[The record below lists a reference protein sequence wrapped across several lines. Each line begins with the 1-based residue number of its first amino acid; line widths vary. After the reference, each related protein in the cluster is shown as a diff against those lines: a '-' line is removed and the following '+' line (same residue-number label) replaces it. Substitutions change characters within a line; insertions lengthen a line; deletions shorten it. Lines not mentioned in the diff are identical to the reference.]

1 MAKENSRVR
10 SDTDQWGEYVEENTG
25 RGWRMLRRKING
37 IEFNIYKP
45 QTLDYIYAMEASEVR
60 LRLNVMSDRMEL
72 PTGPITDFQE
82 SVILNQLQDYGMT
95 NVGRMR
101 TAMHDMAVHNK
112 YHPVREY
119 LDALPEWD
127 GREHFATLMEKLEMS
142 SPLAETFWRKFL
154 IGSLAK
160 VLDGYQNFMLVLMST
175 QGKGKSR
182 LARWLC
188 PLPKLFFEG
197 PINPDNKD
205 SEIRAINY
213 WFWEVAELDATTRRA
228 DVAALKFF
236 ITRKEITV
244 RVPYGRYD
252 IMKPA
257 AASFIGTI
265 NPDGT
270 QFLNDTE
277 NRRFSV
283 VHVDDIDWSYEQ
295 IDLHQLWAEIYH
307 AYRQG
312 EAWELTPHE
321 REVQAEINSEHITE
335 SPLEAKLLAHYELDP
350 SKPENIITTNELLG
364 QLEDLGVKG
373 DQFKNK
379 MELGKVMTR
388 HGINRARR
396 RVEGKLQY
404 VYEGVKYH
412 KDGKEINIPGLG

>member
-72 PTGPITDFQE
+72 ANGPITDFQE

-101 TAMHDMAVHNK
+101 TAMHDMALHNK
-112 YHPVREY
+112 YHPVKEH
-119 LDALPEWD
+119 LDALPKWD
-127 GREHFATLMEKLEMS
+127 GVSRFDQLMSKLEMS
-142 SPLAETFWRKFL
+142 SPLAEIFWRKFL
-154 IGSLAK
+154 IGSIAK
-160 VLDGYQNFMLVLMST
+160 VLDGDQNFMLVLLGA

-205 SEIRAINY
+205 SAIRLINY

-236 ITRKEITV
+236 ITQKVVTV
-244 RVPYGRYD
+244 RIPYGRYD
-252 IMKPA
+252 ISKPA
-257 AASFIGTI
+257 AASFIGTV

-277 NRRFSV
+277 NRRFGI
-283 VHVDDIDWSYEQ
+283 VHLDGIDWSYED
-295 IDLHQLWAEIYH
+295 IDIEQFWAELYQ
-307 AYRQG
+307 AYQQG
-312 EAWELTPHE
+312 EAYELTPHE
-321 REVQAEINSEHITE
+321 REVQNEMNSQHTTE
-335 SPLEAKLLAHYELDP
+335 SPLEAKLAAHYELDP
-350 SKPENIITTNELLG
+350 SKPENIITTDELLS
-364 QLEDLGVKG
+364 QLEDLGVRG
-373 DQFKNK
+373 DQFRNK
-379 MELGKVMTR
+379 MELGKVLAKM
-388 HGINRARR
+388 GIEKARR
-396 RVEGKLQY
+396 RVDGRLQN
-404 VYEGVKYH
+404 VYLGVKYD
-412 KDGKEINIPGLG
+412 KRTIDIDL